1 MKQVD
6 QDPVVYE
13 SALKKEQF
21 SYNKVLY
28 GVLSVDTNRQEKM
41 LGYVYTTPQVTPG
54 MKTTL
59 DRASVTAAIF
69 KEYFGMPMGIRSV
82 FTRAFRSKRELQ
94 CIFLGKKEIIITS
107 KHSTTIFFP
116 ITIFFYENLK
126 KKWLEK
132 RA

>member
-1 MKQVD
+1 MSDRIMKQVD

-28 GVLSVDTNRQEKM
+28 GVLSVYTNRQEKM

-82 FTRAFRSKRELQ
+82 FTRAFRSKEKGNHYYIQTRHNDLFSHYNL
-94 CIFLGKKEIIITS
+94 FL
-107 KHSTTIFFP
+107 
-116 ITIFFYENLK
+116 
-126 KKWLEK
+126 
-132 RA
+132 